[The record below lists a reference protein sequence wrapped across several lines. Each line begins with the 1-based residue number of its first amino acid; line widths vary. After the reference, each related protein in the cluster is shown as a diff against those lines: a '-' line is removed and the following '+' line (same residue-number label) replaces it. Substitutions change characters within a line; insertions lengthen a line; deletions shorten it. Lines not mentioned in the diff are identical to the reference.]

1 MREIL
6 FRGKPTKSNTSY
18 FKDFVYGNLIIN
30 EDKYYICL
38 NVNEHIKRDDYEV
51 YMIEVIS
58 ETIEQY
64 TGLKDKN
71 GVKIFE
77 GDIIRNNLHSIYN
90 KDISKIWCVKF
101 GEYDNSD
108 IEYGSR
114 GNIGFYACDIIYGE
128 SEGLNNLPCD
138 NNDYIEVIGNIH
150 DNLELLESE
159 EK

>member
-18 FKDFVYGNLIIN
+18 FKGFVYGNLIIN

-38 NVNEHIKRDDYEV
+38 NVNVHIKRDDYEV

-77 GDIIRNNLHSIYN
+77 GDIIKVCAEGLGGEAIGKIIY
-90 KDISKIWCVKF
+90 D
-101 GEYDNSD
+101 EYDLAFVLRNEAEELS
-108 IEYGSR
+108 ECLW
-114 GNIGFYACDIIYGE
+114 YA
-128 SEGLNNLPCD
+128 NQQ
-138 NNDYIEVIGNIH
+138 IEVIGNVH
-150 DNLELLESE
+150 DNPELLESE
-159 EK
+159 DK